1 MKLIITALRGK
12 MAGLIVADEKKRDD
26 VEIIAG
32 IGPKGRDY
40 IGKDIGEVAMIG
52 KTVGAPVVDDI
63 ESVIE
68 DADVVC
74 DFSTV
79 ELGMEVLDACLKH
92 KKALVVGTT
101 GFSPEQR
108 ARLEAAAAEIPIMIA
123 ANTDRMV
130 NVMRKLLMDAARE
143 LYDDTDIEIID
154 MHDNTKLDAPS
165 GTARELIESM
175 GEAVGVDLVD
185 DAVRKRQSHLPCS
198 ARRRYPVESHGLLF
212 RRRRKTRD
220 HPSLPQ
226 LEGLRKRRCQRMQMD
241 GRQTGRSLRHTR
253 VHGTV
258 ACINEV
264 QIQRHKDEYRCPDV
278 RSAGCHCGKAPHTG
292 I

>member
-1 MKLIITALRGK
+1 MKMIITAPRGK
-12 MAGLIVADEKKRDD
+12 MAGLIVADAASRDD

-52 KTVGAPVVDDI
+52 KAVGAPVVDDI
-63 ESVIE
+63 ETVI
-68 DADVVC
+68 DRADVVC

-101 GFSPEQR
+101 GFNAEQR
-108 ARLEAAAAEIPIMIA
+108 
-123 ANTDRMV
+123 
-130 NVMRKLLMDAARE
+130 VMRKLLMDAARE

-185 DAVRKRQSHLPCS
+185 DAVYGRPLGRHPREKGKVTFHAVRGGDTPSSHTVYFFGEGERLEITHHCLNWKGC
-198 ARRRYPVESHGLLF
+198 AKGAVNACRWMAGKPVGLYGIRESMGL
-212 RRRRKTRD
+212 
-220 HPSLPQ
+220 
-226 LEGLRKRRCQRMQMD
+226 
-241 GRQTGRSLRHTR
+241 
-253 VHGTV
+253 
-258 ACINEV
+258 
-264 QIQRHKDEYRCPDV
+264 
-278 RSAGCHCGKAPHTG
+278 
-292 I
+292 

>member
-1 MKLIITALRGK
+1 MKLIITAPKGK
-12 MAGLIVADEKKRDD
+12 MASLIVADAAKRDD

-40 IGKDIGEVAMIG
+40 IGKDIGEVAMTG
-52 KTVGAPVVDDI
+52 HAVGAPVVDDI
-63 ESVIE
+63 ESVI
-68 DADVVC
+68 DQADVVC

-79 ELGMEVLDACLKH
+79 ELGMEVLDVCLRH
-92 KKALVVGTT
+92 KKALIVGTT

-108 ARLEAAAAEIPIMIA
+108 AAQQAAASEIPIMIA

-175 GEAVGVDLVD
+175 GEAVGRDLVT
-185 DAVRKRQSHLPCS
+185 DAVYGRPLGRHPREQGKVTFHAIRGGDTPSSHTVFFFGDGE
-198 ARRRYPVESHGLLF
+198 R
-212 RRRRKTRD
+212 
-220 HPSLPQ
+220 
-226 LEGLRKRRCQRMQMD
+226 LEITHHCLNWKGCAK
-241 GRQTGRSLRHTR
+241 GA
-253 VHGTV
+253 VN
-258 ACINEV
+258 ACIWMAN
-264 QIQRHKDEYRCPDV
+264 QP
-278 RSAGCHCGKAPHTG
+278 AGLYG
-292 I
+292 IRESMGL